1 MVRACIAILRRNTIS
16 RREGILKF
24 YLGIRAIKRNFFI
37 FFDPAIA
44 SASSQSSSTSS
55 PLESGQTTTMALTSS
70 YQQLNHALPVKLD
83 LTNYVL
89 WKSQIDNIVFANGF
103 EDFID
108 GTSICPEKELSAG
121 VINPAFIA
129 WRRQDRTIL
138 SWIYSPLTLVIMAQ
152 IIGHTTSQSAW
163 NALEKTL
170 SSSSRARIMQLRLE
184 LQSTKKGS
192 LSMIDYIIKVK
203 EVADSLVAI
212 GEPVSE

>member
-1 MVRACIAILRRNTIS
+1 MVRACITILRRNTIS

-24 YLGIRAIKRNFFI
+24 YLGIRATKRNFFI

-55 PLESGQTTTMALTSS
+55 PLESGQTTKMALTSS

-108 GTSICPEKELSAG
+108 GTSVCLEKELNAG

-138 SWIYSPLTLVIMAQ
+138 SWIYSPFTLVIMAQ

-192 LSMIDYIIKVK
+192 LSMIDYIMKVK
-203 EVADSLVAI
+203 GVADSLAAI